1 MRVLLLNCILTS
13 EKLMLTTQ
21 FFARSALALSAV
33 LASQPLFAADTL
45 ADSAALEVGA
55 GSKVQMIRLSAQKNW
70 DTAWF
75 ESNGTHL
82 SGYWDA
88 NIAQWRGNAY
98 HNVPGVHEN
107 LTVINLTPVF
117 RYEASNKQ
125 GWYGEGGIG
134 VSLFSKLYNNDDNR
148 LSTAFQFGDHIG
160 AGYVFANKWEVGAK
174 LQHYSN
180 GGIKHPNSGVNWFVL
195 KVARPF

>member
-1 MRVLLLNCILTS
+1 MLIHRIL
-13 EKLMLTTQ
+13 
-21 FFARSALALSAV
+21 ARSALVLGAALACQSV
-33 LASQPLFAADTL
+33 FAADTL

-70 DTAWF
+70 DRAWF

-98 HNVPGVHEN
+98 RGVPGDHEN
-107 LTVINLTPVF
+107 ITVINLTPVF
-117 RYEASNKQ
+117 RFEASDKK

-148 LSTAFQFGDHIG
+148 LSTAFQFGDHLG
-160 AGYVFANKWEVGAK
+160 AGYVFANKWEIGAK
-174 LQHYSN
+174 IQHYSN
-180 GGIKHPNSGVNWFVL
+180 GGFKKPNSGVNWFVL